1 MMPFDTIFP
10 DIAEND
16 VGVIHALDHV
26 NARIRKMVAADGAG
40 ARFVTTVLGKELG
53 L

>member
-16 VGVIHALDHV
+16 VRVIHAFDHV
-26 NARIRKMVAADGAG
+26 KARIRKMVATEGAG
-40 ARFVTTVLGKELG
+40 ARFVTVLGKELG